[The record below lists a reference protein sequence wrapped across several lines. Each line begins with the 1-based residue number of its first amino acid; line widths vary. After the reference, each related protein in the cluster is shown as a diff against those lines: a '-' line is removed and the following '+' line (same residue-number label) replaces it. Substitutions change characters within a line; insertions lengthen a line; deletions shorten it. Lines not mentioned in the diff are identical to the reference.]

1 MKIKT
6 LVPFAG
12 VPKETTGIAERD
24 PKFHNNWKVTWD
36 LERSRPLIDWF
47 DQSEFD
53 EYLEEI

>member
-6 LVPFAG
+6 LVPFSG
-12 VPKETTGIAERD
+12 VPEGTTGIAERD
-24 PKFHNNWKVTWD
+24 PEYHNNWKITWD
-36 LERSRPLIDWF
+36 LERSRPLSDWF